1 MSDTEQNAAAEEQAP
16 GEVEVEVRERIAYAV
31 CALNDIASQKAKGYD
46 LMRMTDDG
54 REVPFRLIVIRWG
67 KQVFG
72 YVNRCPHDGVNLDW
86 ERNSFLD
93 SNGIRLQCGK
103 HGALFELGTGM
114 CIEGPCKGR
123 ALTPVALQV
132 IDNEIC
138 VLDVQ
143 LSEEEP
149 DEDDEPAE
157 G

>member
-16 GEVEVEVRERIAYAV
+16 GEVEVEVRERIAYAG

-46 LMRMTDDG
+46 LMRVTDDG
-54 REVPFRLIVIRWG
+54 REVPFRVIVIRWG

-93 SNGIRLQCGK
+93 TNGIRLQCGK

-114 CIEGPCKGR
+114 CIDGPCKGR

>member
-46 LMRMTDDG
+46 LMRVTDDG
-54 REVPFRLIVIRWG
+54 REVPFRVIVIRWG

-93 SNGIRLQCGK
+93 TNGIRLQCGK

-114 CIEGPCKGR
+114 CIDGPCKGR